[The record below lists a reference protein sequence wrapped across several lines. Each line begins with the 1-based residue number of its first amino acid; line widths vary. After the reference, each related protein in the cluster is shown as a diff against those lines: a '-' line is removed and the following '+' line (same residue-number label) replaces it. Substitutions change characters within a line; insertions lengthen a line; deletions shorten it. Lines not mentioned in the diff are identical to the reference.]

1 MLRGGSFN
9 NNAAN
14 MRSANRNNNR
24 PDNRNNNNGFR
35 VSSTLTVGLRDHDA
49 GIQ

>member
-1 MLRGGSFN
+1 
-9 NNAAN
+9 

-35 VSSTLTVGLRDHDA
+35 VSSTLTVVRQDHNA